1 MQSAVA
7 AARARLVGEFF
18 NKLSPQALK
27 DIGSMAFSSSYPAGM
42 ILFSEKDPAPG
53 IYIVLEGEVKLSMN
67 SSDGR
72 RLILRIAR
80 KGEILGLAS
89 SALRQAMRDDGG
101 DALSGEDRAH
111 RAGGIFSTSSCATPR
126 STRLVTEE
134 LSRDYT
140 MACEQL
146 RTVGLSNSAPEKLAR
161 LLLEWSENGKTTECG
176 THFRFP
182 LTHGEIGEFI
192 GASRETVTRT
202 LSVFKSRHL
211 VAFQRLHA
219 HHSQQDRSG
228 KLRAL
233 LESSSRFHRRSLF
246 MGYAFIP
253 PAAII
258 RSTRCRGVLLSASPA
273 RR

>member
-1 MQSAVA
+1 MGTMHAVSGCGSQA
-7 AARARLVGEFF
+7 KLDGAFF
-18 NKLSPQALK
+18 SKLSPQALR
-27 DIGSMAFSSSYPAGM
+27 DMEAMVFSSSYPAGM

-53 IYIVLEGEVKLSMN
+53 VYIVLEGEVKLSMN

-89 SALRQAMRDDGG
+89 T
-101 DALSGEDRAH
+101 LSGKPCEMTAETLYPAKIAPIGRRDFLNFLAH
-111 RAGGIFSTSSCATPR
+111 HPDVYQG
-126 STRLVTEE
+126 VTEE
-134 LSRDYT
+134 LSRDYN

-161 LLLEWSENGKTTECG
+161 LLLEWSQNGQTTDG
-176 THFRFP
+176 GAHFRFP

-211 VAFQRLHA
+211 VAFHGSTLTIPSRT
-219 HHSQQDRSG
+219 
-228 KLRAL
+228 AL
-233 LESSSRFHRRSLF
+233 ET
-246 MGYAFIP
+246 YAG
-253 PAAII
+253 
-258 RSTRCRGVLLSASPA
+258 C
-273 RR
+273 

>member
-1 MQSAVA
+1 METMQNAVSGSYSQTQ
-7 AARARLVGEFF
+7 LTGEFF
-18 NKLSPQALK
+18 NKLTPEALK
-27 DIGSMAFSSSYPAGM
+27 DLSAMATAVKYPAGKVV
-42 ILFSEKDPAPG
+42 FSEKDSASN
-53 IYIVLEGEVKLSMN
+53 IYIVLDGEMKLSMN

-89 SALRQAMRDDGG
+89 
-101 DALSGEDRAH
+101 ALSGKPSELTAETLYP
-111 RAGGIFSTSSCATPR
+111 A
-126 STRLVTEE
+126 RLAQIIRRDFTNFLIRHPEAYQAVTEE

-161 LLLEWSENGKTTECG
+161 LLLEWSEYGKTTEAG
-176 THFRFP
+176 THLRFP

-211 VAFQRLHA
+211 VDLHG
-219 HHSQQDRSG
+219 STLTIPS
-228 KLRAL
+228 KRAL
-233 LESSSRFHRRSLF
+233 AT
-246 MGYAFIP
+246 YAGF
-253 PAAII
+253 
-258 RSTRCRGVLLSASPA
+258 
-273 RR
+273 

>member
-1 MQSAVA
+1 
-7 AARARLVGEFF
+7 
-18 NKLSPQALK
+18 
-27 DIGSMAFSSSYPAGM
+27 M

-89 SALRQAMRDDGG
+89 
-101 DALSGEDRAH
+101 ALSGK
-111 RAGGIFSTSSCATPR
+111 SSEMTAETLYPAKIAPIVR
-126 STRLVTEE
+126 QDFLKFLSRHPEVYQTVTEE

-211 VAFQRLHA
+211 VAFNGSTLTIPNKSALENYA
-219 HHSQQDRSG
+219 H
-228 KLRAL
+228 
-233 LESSSRFHRRSLF
+233 
-246 MGYAFIP
+246 
-253 PAAII
+253 
-258 RSTRCRGVLLSASPA
+258 C
-273 RR
+273 

>member
-1 MQSAVA
+1 MRKLETRSFDMGTMQNAVSGCSSQSK
-7 AARARLVGEFF
+7 LVGEFF
-18 NKLSPQALK
+18 NKLSPEALK
-27 DIGSMAFSSSYPAGM
+27 DLGAMVFSSSYPAGM

-53 IYIVLEGEVKLSMN
+53 VYIVLEGEVKLSMN
-67 SSDGR
+67 STDGR

-89 SALRQAMRDDGG
+89 
-101 DALSGEDRAH
+101 ALSGKPCEMTAETLYPAKVAPILRRD
-111 RAGGIFSTSSCATPR
+111 FLNFL
-126 STRLVTEE
+126 TRHPEVYQIVTEE
-134 LSRDYT
+134 LSRDYA

-161 LLLEWSENGKTTECG
+161 LLLEWSQNGKTTECG

-211 VAFQRLHA
+211 VTFNGSTLTIPSKTA
-219 HHSQQDRSG
+219 
-228 KLRAL
+228 
-233 LESSSRFHRRSLF
+233 LESFAH
-246 MGYAFIP
+246 
-253 PAAII
+253 
-258 RSTRCRGVLLSASPA
+258 C
-273 RR
+273 